1 MPADIRRFEDDD
13 WPAVERIIA
22 AVLDEGETYA
32 MPPVAG
38 DAARAFWLEGTD
50 EVVVAQVDGEVLGTA
65 KMGGNRPA
73 QGGHVGTASF
83 MVAEQ
88 ARGHGIGRALGAY
101 AVQWHRERGFRGVQF
116 NAVVETN
123 VAAVRLWQA
132 LGFQVVGTVPGA
144 FRRPDGTYVGLHVM
158 YLDLTQ
164 SAGRCCRRGC
174 PARAASPLRPCRRGS
189 APGSR

>member
-1 MPADIRRFEDDD
+1 MPADVRRFEDDD

-38 DAARAFWLEGTD
+38 DEARAFWLEGND
-50 EVVVAQVDGEVLGTA
+50 QVVVAEAAGEVLGTA
-65 KMGGNRPA
+65 KMGRNRPA
-73 QGGHVGTASF
+73 QGSHVGTASF
-83 MVAEQ
+83 MVAEP

-101 AVQWHRERGFRGVQF
+101 AVQWHREHGFRGVQF

-164 SAGRCCRRGC
+164 SA
-174 PARAASPLRPCRRGS
+174 S
-189 APGSR
+189 A